1 MSSVAAMYHPGLVF
15 ATLVVQLVA
24 STGSP
29 VPVVAPRRDCPGCDD
44 DGDEELL
51 INHREIAPRRGG
63 DDCGEDGNPSCTSS
77 STIPPAPPATSAMAT
92 TTTPHNS
99 TSTST
104 SLPASM
110 TTSMSSTLTPPSAST
125 PTPNPQLV
133 AASHN
138 MSISTGG
145 IIGTAFGAFVIVAAS
160 LILCGTFYRRWRRA
174 RNHPQALTPSSA
186 YHIGPPPP
194 FEANPRE
201 MSQTQSSP
209 LVASA
214 VASRMTSTPPHHY
227 PFTTTSLSPLVP
239 VGASLED
246 SPSFTSSS
254 NRRTSLSYT
263 DGSSN
268 HEPLQPNST
277 HEMLMSTSSWSLS
290 QRSMALRSGFTSGLA
305 GIILGSATPPDPTPE
320 PSNLVRSM
328 TAYQKSLEADD
339 QKSSQSGPSPT
350 GDSSK
355 QEEQDITESHD
366 PPPSYDA

>member
-1 MSSVAAMYHPGLVF
+1 M
-15 ATLVVQLVA
+15 
-24 STGSP
+24 
-29 VPVVAPRRDCPGCDD
+29 
-44 DGDEELL
+44 
-51 INHREIAPRRGG
+51 
-63 DDCGEDGNPSCTSS
+63 
-77 STIPPAPPATSAMAT
+77 
-92 TTTPHNS
+92 
-99 TSTST
+99 
-104 SLPASM
+104 
-110 TTSMSSTLTPPSAST
+110 
-125 PTPNPQLV
+125 
-133 AASHN
+133 
-138 MSISTGG
+138 
-145 IIGTAFGAFVIVAAS
+145 IVAAS

-174 RNHPQALTPSSA
+174 RNHPQALISSSA

-227 PFTTTSLSPLVP
+227 PHSFTTTSLSPLVP
-239 VGASLED
+239 AGATLEH
-246 SPSFTSSS
+246 SPSLTSSS

-277 HEMLMSTSSWSLS
+277 HEMSMSTSSWSLS

-305 GIILGSATPPDPTPE
+305 GIILGSTTPPDPTPE

-339 QKSSQSGPSPT
+339 QKSSQSGPSST
-350 GDSSK
+350 SDDSSK

-366 PPPSYDA
+366 PPPRYDA